1 MSDGKEVKR
10 WETISIDTKIPGTR
24 PDVDGVPRVTV
35 VSATDHDRIVDELKA
50 ARTHWQR
57 LELEALERN
66 AELRAEVDELHNR
79 LYEYNKE
86 TSELKT
92 EVTRQA
98 RVIEK
103 LKSYAKH
110 RVDCICRA
118 GVLEY
123 SEECDC
129 GLAAIEKEGTKDD

>member
-1 MSDGKEVKR
+1 MN
-10 WETISIDTKIPGTR
+10 
-24 PDVDGVPRVTV
+24 PDNPNFRTPEEEARAAELVR
-35 VSATDHDRIVDELKA
+35 LKA
-50 ARTHWQR
+50 
-57 LELEALERN
+57 
-66 AELRAEVDELHNR
+66 EVA
-79 LYEYNKE
+79 
-86 TSELKT
+86 
-92 EVTRQA
+92 RQA

-129 GLAAIEKEGTKDD
+129 GLAAIEKEGEEK